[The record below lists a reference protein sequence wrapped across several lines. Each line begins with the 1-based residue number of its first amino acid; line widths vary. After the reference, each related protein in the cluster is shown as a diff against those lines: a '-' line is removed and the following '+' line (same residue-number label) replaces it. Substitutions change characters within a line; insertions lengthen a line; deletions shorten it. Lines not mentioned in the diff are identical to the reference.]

1 LSNIDENWRDARVI
15 IANTC
20 ISVGNN
26 YAGRDYNRIFAY
38 FANWVD
44 IREFIQVL
52 YRIRNPIDKVMYIY
66 YERRKAAMDEYRDNR
81 LVVED
86 AAFKELKKDF
96 IVEDKIEGKDAFN
109 ILANRCNIT
118 LAPKSELYESVKE
131 MAPYIPEEFEVKY
144 SDIRDIAVV
153 EYNRHRTMIET
164 GFCSLVRKL
173 EYEKSLLIQQSRSML
188 IG

>member
-1 LSNIDENWRDARVI
+1 M
-15 IANTC
+15 
-20 ISVGNN
+20 
-26 YAGRDYNRIFAY
+26 F
-38 FANWVD
+38 
-44 IREFIQVL
+44 
-52 YRIRNPIDKVMYIY
+52 
-66 YERRKAAMDEYRDNR
+66 NR

-86 AAFKELKKDF
+86 AAFKELKKGF

-144 SDIRDIAVV
+144 SDIRDITVV
-153 EYNRHRTMIET
+153 EYNRHRSMIET

-173 EYEKSLLIQQSRSML
+173 EYEKYVLKMKFKPETPEAVLSELWGVPARRLEALSELNERKHDCLVTKLFDELKYRNVIDFF
-188 IG
+188 